1 MKKLMVFSVLM
12 LFSICESVA
21 VIPANTRFFLNGI
34 YYYGSGTSVGVS
46 YRGDTW
52 DAYTNEY
59 TGDVIIPTSVVLS
72 NTVCDVTRIDG
83 SAFRGFTELN
93 SVTIPNSVT
102 SIGVY
107 AFLNCTGL
115 TAVTIPNNVTTINN
129 YAFENCSSLT
139 SVTIPE
145 SINEINT
152 STFQN
157 CSSLTSVTIPNNVA
171 SIDNDAFSGCTSLT
185 SVYLSNILNNIG
197 TRAFENCSSLTSIT
211 IPGSVTTIK
220 GQAFNGCNNLTTVIV
235 ERGTP
240 ISISSDVFSNR
251 ANAILF
257 VPSGRKAAYQAAD
270 YWKEFKMIIEMS
282 QSSET
287 ISFADAYVKALC
299 VQNWDFNGD
308 GEISDY
314 EAAAVTDLGEVFK
327 GNTTITSFDEL
338 QCFTGLTTINTQAFN
353 DCTNLTSIVIPANV
367 ETIDYMAF
375 SGCSNITSIVI
386 PSNVTYIGDDAFR
399 GTGLTSIDIP
409 DNVTTMKSC
418 CFAGCNNL
426 VSATIGSG
434 VTTYDSSALID
445 NPSLTSIVVSQEN
458 QVYDSRNGCNAV
470 IRKSDN
476 VLLTGCNNTVIP
488 NGITGIFTYAF
499 RGCIGL
505 TSMTIPNSV
514 MSIGE
519 QAFCNC
525 QGLTSVTIPKSVTSI
540 GKRAFKD
547 CRGLTAVH
555 ISDLDAW
562 FGIDFNHNNLS
573 NPLNWAHHLYLNGE
587 EIKNLVV
594 PSSVSNIH
602 EFAFYGCTGFTSVTI
617 PNSVTSIGQ
626 YAFGYTSF
634 NSMTVGWNT
643 PISINSNVFYIA
655 NTDAKLYVPYGTLS
669 AYESASVWS
678 DFHDIVEL
686 SSVSFT
692 MNNLGMATFSNS
704 TGLDFTNVQGL
715 KAYIAS
721 GFSPSTGKLLLTRVD
736 KVPANEGLVLKGEAG
751 DYEIPFTTT
760 DMYYSNLLVGVPT
773 ATTVSPT
780 KGEYTNF
787 ILANGKYG
795 VSFYTLSQEGIIS
808 DGKAYLQLP
817 TSMLSNLSKGMVMA
831 FDDEQDEA
839 TGIKDV
845 DRDIMSDNHC
855 YNLNGQRVDKIQ
867 RGVYIID
874 GKKVLIK

>member
-1 MKKLMVFSVLM
+1 MKKYITSFVLM
-12 LFSICESVA
+12 LCSIGMSAHDFEV
-21 VIPANTRFFLNGI
+21 NGI
-34 YYYGSGTSVGVS
+34 YYKKLNKFADPNAYGVAVT
-46 YRGDTW
+46 YRGN
-52 DAYTNEY
+52 AYNTYTDEY
-59 TGDVIIPTSVVLS
+59 TGEVNIPSFVECESDNKTYKVLEIK
-72 NTVCDVTRIDG
+72 DE
-83 SAFRGFTELN
+83 AFRGCSGLT

-102 SIGVY
+102 TIGKCSFFLCSGLSSINIPNSVTSIGAE
-107 AFLNCTGL
+107 AFGKTG
-115 TAVTIPNNVTTINN
+115 
-129 YAFENCSSLT
+129 LT
-139 SVTIPE
+139 SVT
-145 SINEINT
+145 
-152 STFQN
+152 
-157 CSSLTSVTIPNNVA
+157 LPNNLVE
-171 SIDNDAFSGCTSLT
+171 IDHHMFCGCTSLT
-185 SVYLSNILNNIG
+185 SV
-197 TRAFENCSSLTSIT
+197 F
-211 IPGSVTTIK
+211 IPSSVTTISL
-220 GQAFNGCNNLTTVIV
+220 GAFEDCTSLAAVFV
-235 ERGTP
+235 ENVNP
-240 ISISSDVFSNR
+240 ISIFNSDVFSNK

-257 VPSGRKAAYQAAD
+257 VPSGSEAAYQAAD
-270 YWKEFKMIIEMS
+270 YWKEFKKIVEIS

-434 VTTYDSSALID
+434 VTSYDSSALID

-499 RGCIGL
+499 RGCIGI
-505 TSMTIPNSV
+505 TSVTIPNSV
-514 MSIGE
+514 ISIGV
-519 QAFCNC
+519 QAFYNC
-525 QGLTSVTIPKSVTSI
+525 SGL
-540 GKRAFKD
+540 
-547 CRGLTAVH
+547 
-555 ISDLDAW
+555 
-562 FGIDFNHNNLS
+562 
-573 NPLNWAHHLYLNGE
+573 
-587 EIKNLVV
+587 
-594 PSSVSNIH
+594 
-602 EFAFYGCTGFTSVTI
+602 TSVTI
-617 PNSVTSIGQ
+617 PNSVTSIGN
-626 YAFGYTSF
+626 YAFGKTSL
-634 NSMTVGWNT
+634 NSMTVRWST
-643 PISINSNVFYIA
+643 PISINSNVFSNNS
-655 NTDAKLYVPYGTLS
+655 NTNATLYVPYGTLS

-845 DRDIMSDNHC
+845 ESGRMNGNRY

-867 RGVYIID
+867 RGVYIIN
-874 GKKVLIK
+874 GKKILIK

>member
-1 MKKLMVFSVLM
+1 MKKYITSFVLM
-12 LFSICESVA
+12 LCSIGMSAHDFEV
-21 VIPANTRFFLNGI
+21 NGI
-34 YYYGSGTSVGVS
+34 YYKKLNKFADPNAYGVAVT
-46 YRGDTW
+46 YRGN
-52 DAYTNEY
+52 AYNTYTDEY
-59 TGDVIIPTSVVLS
+59 TGEVNIPSFVKCESDNKTYEVLEIK
-72 NTVCDVTRIDG
+72 DE
-83 SAFRGFTELN
+83 AFRECSGLT

-102 SIGVY
+102 TIGKCSFFLCSGLSSINIPNSVTSIGAE
-107 AFLNCTGL
+107 AFGKTG
-115 TAVTIPNNVTTINN
+115 
-129 YAFENCSSLT
+129 LT
-139 SVTIPE
+139 SVT
-145 SINEINT
+145 
-152 STFQN
+152 
-157 CSSLTSVTIPNNVA
+157 LPNNLVE
-171 SIDNDAFSGCTSLT
+171 IDHHMFSGCTSLT
-185 SVYLSNILNNIG
+185 SV
-197 TRAFENCSSLTSIT
+197 F
-211 IPGSVTTIK
+211 IPSSVTTISL
-220 GQAFNGCNNLTTVIV
+220 GAFKDCTSLAAVFV
-235 ERGTP
+235 ENVNP
-240 ISISSDVFSNR
+240 ISILYSDVFSNR

-257 VPSGRKAAYQAAD
+257 VPSGSGAAYQAAD
-270 YWKEFKMIIEMS
+270 YWKEFKKIVEIS

-287 ISFADAYVKALC
+287 ITFTDANVKALC
-299 VQNWDFNGD
+299 VQNWDINGD

-525 QGLTSVTIPKSVTSI
+525 QGLTSVTIPNSVTSI

-626 YAFGYTSF
+626 YAFGYT
-634 NSMTVGWNT
+634 
-643 PISINSNVFYIA
+643 
-655 NTDAKLYVPYGTLS
+655 
-669 AYESASVWS
+669 
-678 DFHDIVEL
+678 
-686 SSVSFT
+686 
-692 MNNLGMATFSNS
+692 
-704 TGLDFTNVQGL
+704 
-715 KAYIAS
+715 
-721 GFSPSTGKLLLTRVD
+721 
-736 KVPANEGLVLKGEAG
+736 
-751 DYEIPFTTT
+751 
-760 DMYYSNLLVGVPT
+760 
-773 ATTVSPT
+773 
-780 KGEYTNF
+780 
-787 ILANGKYG
+787 
-795 VSFYTLSQEGIIS
+795 
-808 DGKAYLQLP
+808 YLETSKQL
-817 TSMLSNLSKGMVMA
+817 
-831 FDDEQDEA
+831 
-839 TGIKDV
+839 
-845 DRDIMSDNHC
+845 
-855 YNLNGQRVDKIQ
+855 
-867 RGVYIID
+867 
-874 GKKVLIK
+874 